1 MKTEDLVAMLAT
13 NVDAV
18 PRKAASRQIGLALA
32 VGLPLSMLLMATEYG
47 VRRDLLTAFGWP
59 MFWVK
64 LLVPLCIAVFGFV
77 AVQRLARP
85 GVSPRRAWIGIVA
98 PVVFIWL
105 LGALVLMS
113 APADVRA
120 TLVLGQTWRSC
131 VFNIAAISAPIFVAS
146 LWALKHLAPTRP
158 AAAGAAAGAMSA
170 GAGAAVYALH
180 CPELA
185 APFLAIW
192 YVIGMALPVLAGAA
206 IGPRLLRW

>member
-32 VGLPLSMLLMATEYG
+32 VGLPLSVLLMATEYG

-85 GVSPRRAWIGIVA
+85 GVSPRRAWMGIVA
-98 PVVFIWL
+98 PVLFIWA
-105 LGALVLMS
+105 LGLIVLTS
-113 APADVRA
+113 AQTDVRV

-192 YVIGMALPVLAGAA
+192 YVIGMALPVLVGTV